1 MARLSDADQSR
12 LPLPR
17 LHPSRTHRARPGAI
31 PRPGTAH
38 AGTAPPRHPGVAQ
51 LLFQVANDRAGTV
64 SRARSVHP
72 AHEVEEHVAPPEG
85 RRVDYAFGA
94 GILRLACVARASSP
108 ASPSS
113 ATRVKPSARA
123 VAPIMRSAGSRG

>member
-38 AGTAPPRHPGVAQ
+38 AGTASVGNSGVAQ
-51 LLFQVANDRAGTV
+51 LLLQESHDRSGTLP
-64 SRARSVHP
+64 RARFVHP
-72 AHEVEEHVAPPEG
+72 VDETEEHTAVPEG
-85 RRVDYAFGA
+85 RRADHALGPGV
-94 GILRLACVARASSP
+94 LRLTLNFGVTGSP
-108 ASPSS
+108 A
-113 ATRVKPSARA
+113 
-123 VAPIMRSAGSRG
+123 